1 MDRGAIKAVNPVRRI
16 GNIIGVVG
24 KYRLD
29 LLLDKQ
35 RLPLSLRVL
44 LLPVALFGSPKQSR
58 GERLRKSLE
67 ELGPIFVK
75 FGQLLSTRP
84 DLVPADI
91 SHELAELQD
100 NVPPFSSSLFK
111 ENVERALPSPM
122 ETIFQSFD
130 ANPLASASVAQ
141 VHGAVL
147 ADGKDVV
154 VKAVRPDIEKTIRKD
169 LALLYTLAR
178 WVKKYS
184 QDGERLHPVEVVQD
198 YESVI
203 LGELNLQSEGA
214 NASLLRH
221 NFSDSPLLH
230 VPEIHW
236 PYSNKDV
243 LVMERIYGVPVTDM
257 DQLNGAGVNL
267 KLLAERGV
275 EIFFTQVF
283 THNFFH
289 ADMHPGNIF
298 VDISNPASPTYIAV
312 DCAIMGSLSS
322 DDQYYM
328 ARNLLAMFQ
337 RDYRLVAELHVTSG
351 WVPKDTSINE
361 FTCAIR
367 SVCEPIFQRPLSEI
381 SLGHML
387 IDLFATARRFNM
399 EVQPSL
405 VLLQKTLL
413 NIEGLGRQ
421 LYPDLDLWQT
431 AQPYLEQWLKD
442 RYSPKAMF
450 KQLKRYGPDWLEQLP
465 KIPPMV
471 FEALENLQNRQ
482 LDNNQHKGEKDGAKT
497 LGKSGFAAVLGC
509 SAIVAGVTLAMSN
522 PVGLQS
528 QPLSLSAGLVLSGL
542 GILIIRWY
550 RL

>member
-1 MDRGAIKAVNPVRRI
+1 VIRLRRI
-16 GNIIGVVG
+16 IKIIRVVG

-29 LLLDKQ
+29 LLLDKHK
-35 RLPLSLRVL
+35 LPLGARL
-44 LLPVALFGSPKQSR
+44 LLAPAMLFGPAHEDR

-84 DLVPADI
+84 DLVPEDI
-91 SHELAELQD
+91 SIELSALQD
-100 NVPPFSSSLFK
+100 NVPPFSSAVFK
-111 ENVERALPSPM
+111 QNVETALAGK
-122 ETIFQSFD
+122 TDDLFQSFEPE
-130 ANPLASASVAQ
+130 PLASASVAQ
-141 VHGAVL
+141 VHAAVL
-147 ADGKDVV
+147 ADGQEVV
-154 VKAVRPDIEKTIRKD
+154 VKAVRPNIEKTIRKD

-178 WVKKYS
+178 LLLKYS
-184 QDGERLHPVEVVQD
+184 EDGQRLHPVEVVKD

-203 LGELNLQSEGA
+203 IEELNLQSEGA

-221 NFSDSPLLH
+221 NFSASPMLH

-243 LVMERIYGVPVTDM
+243 LVMERIYGIPVTDM
-257 DQLNGAGVNL
+257 NQLEAAGVDL
-267 KLLAERGV
+267 KMLAERGV

-283 THNFFH
+283 EHNFFH

-298 VDISNPASPTYIAV
+298 VDASKPKSPTYIAV

-322 DDQYYM
+322 EDQFYM

-337 RDYRLVAELHVTSG
+337 RDYRLVAELHIRSG
-351 WVPKDTSINE
+351 WVPKDTSIND
-361 FTCAIR
+361 FTGAIR

-387 IDLFATARRFNM
+387 IDLFATARRFDM

-431 AQPYLEQWLKD
+431 AQPYLEKWLKD
-442 RYSPKAMF
+442 RYSPKNIF
-450 KQLKRYGPDWLEQLP
+450 NQLKRYAPDWLEHFPQ
-465 KIPPMV
+465 IPPMI
-471 FEALENLQNRQ
+471 FQALKAAQPDGPAHPSEVVPE
-482 LDNNQHKGEKDGAKT
+482 HKSVPFRKR
-497 LGKSGFAAVLGC
+497 
-509 SAIVAGVTLAMSN
+509 II
-522 PVGLQS
+522 
-528 QPLSLSAGLVLSGL
+528 SGL
-542 GILIIRWY
+542 GFSALGGGVALGLSQWGEILHQSADVSIALVLTGILILLLR
-550 RL
+550 